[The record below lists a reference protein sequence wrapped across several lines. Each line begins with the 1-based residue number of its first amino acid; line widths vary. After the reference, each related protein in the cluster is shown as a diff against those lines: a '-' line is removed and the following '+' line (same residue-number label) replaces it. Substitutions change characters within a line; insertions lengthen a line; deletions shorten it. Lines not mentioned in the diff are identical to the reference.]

1 MPPSP
6 LTGDLGGGEAAQFR
20 MRTDGIVVLLP
31 GGQQWSCRVFMPL
44 RLLV

>member
-6 LTGDLGGGEAAQFR
+6 LPGDLGGGEAAQFR

-31 GGQQWSCRVFMPL
+31 GGDVPELARFI
-44 RLLV
+44 